1 MEQGKHLVID
11 VLTKKPDKLSDKK
24 FTRKFFKIIIK
35 EIEMKAVLPII
46 LYQFPSLIKNKKNV
60 KEEEKKKKG
69 KGGITAFCILE
80 ESHISCH
87 SWPEENYVAYDIYSC
102 RNFDEKK
109 VIKLLY
115 KYLPIKNLTF
125 KVIMRSVQKLKK
137 TSKKLH

>member
-46 LYQFPSLIKNKKNV
+46 LYQFPSLIKIKRNIKGRKG
-60 KEEEKKKKG
+60 KKG

-87 SWPEENYVAYDIYSC
+87 SWPEENYIAYDIYSC

-109 VIKLLY
+109 VINLLY
-115 KYLPIKNLTF
+115 KYLPIENLTF
-125 KVIMRSVQKLKK
+125 KVIMRSVQKLKT
-137 TSKKLH
+137 TSKKFH

>member
-11 VLTKKPDKLSDKK
+11 VLVKNSSKLSDKT
-24 FTRKFFKIIIK
+24 FTRKLFKTIIK
-35 EIEMKAVLPII
+35 EIEMKAVLPITI
-46 LYQFPSLIKNKKNV
+46 YQFPSFINIKNRTHRKIKKQ
-60 KEEEKKKKG
+60 

-102 RNFDEKK
+102 KNFDENK

-115 KYLPIKNLTF
+115 RFLPIKNLVSR
-125 KVIMRSVQKLKK
+125 VIIRS
-137 TSKKLH
+137 SKKLIKN